1 MGHLMKTHRTIFIV
15 MVQQTEP
22 QKVEEEGDARD
33 SEDEQDFWS
42 RASCKRS
49 KKLQEH
55 IAWSMKRFM
64 AAIVMIANQ
73 EDCLWVNYIG
83 PCGRRVLQW

>member
-1 MGHLMKTHRTIFIV
+1 MKGRLSEMVGLGHLIKAHRAIFIV

-42 RASCKRS
+42 EEHRAKEARSCRS
-49 KKLQEH
+49 ILH
-55 IAWSMKRFM
+55 G
-64 AAIVMIANQ
+64 
-73 EDCLWVNYIG
+73 L
-83 PCGRRVLQW
+83 